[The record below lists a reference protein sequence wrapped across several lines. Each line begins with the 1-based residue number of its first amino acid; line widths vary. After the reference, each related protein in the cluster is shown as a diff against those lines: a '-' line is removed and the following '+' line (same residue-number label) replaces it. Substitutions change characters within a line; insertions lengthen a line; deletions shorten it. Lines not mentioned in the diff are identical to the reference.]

1 MECRDSSIRSP
12 RRAYCQACRDV
23 GYWTPRHGRSVDVYP
38 TTLVHVEKRL
48 ERQGALGDDKCRAPR
63 TCVARLQLPSDIRT
77 LVCQQYREPIA
88 AAMATTTTAHPA
100 PAMSSTDSDRID
112 KEPRLTHTSTN
123 ISLSP
128 ELFEKLYLA
137 PKTPNANDHVGRYAN
152 ATPLGFLG

>member
-1 MECRDSSIRSP
+1 MWVIGLQDMGVLWTCTPPRLCMWRRDSSDGVLLELISAEHP
-12 RRAYCQACRDV
+12 ELVSQGYGCQ
-23 GYWTPRHGRSVDVYP
+23 
-38 TTLVHVEKRL
+38 
-48 ERQGALGDDKCRAPR
+48 
-63 TCVARLQLPSDIRT
+63 SDIRT